1 MTTATLREP
10 EVARRNP
17 CGAVI
22 DGQNGKTEVQ
32 GMEANPLCPQLPVF
46 DLDVFLREPEGSQQ
60 LCEALSRCLLE
71 ASALVVRDPR
81 IDQAASDAFLDMM
94 EDYFDQPRELKM
106 PDVHP
111 ELAYQVCVSCFIFVG
126 EYVGSGVTSSDKG

>member
-1 MTTATLREP
+1 MTTATLQEP
-10 EVARRNP
+10 EVVRRNP

-22 DGQNGKTEVQ
+22 DGQTGRTEVQ
-32 GMEANPLCPQLPVF
+32 GIEANPLCPQLPVF
-46 DLDVFLREPEGSQQ
+46 DLDVFLREPEASQQ

-111 ELAYQVCVSCFIFVG
+111 ELAYQVCLAVFCG
-126 EYVGSGVTSSDKG
+126 RAWRERHQCKPLDRA